1 MLQWKSPRLIV
12 LLTTLALLA
21 AWVGGTRPPQW
32 GW

>member
-1 MLQWKSPRLIV
+1 MLQWKNPRFIV

-21 AWVGGTRPPQW
+21 AWLGGANWLQW